1 MFKTLRTALFGM
13 GAFLFAGGLLT
24 VPAQASDYPN
34 KPIQLVSPYGAG
46 GDSDLTARVW
56 AEFAKKKLGQP
67 VVVVNK
73 TGGGGLTG
81 SLFAAKAKPDGYTLG
96 VTPSAPL
103 AMHPHMRKV
112 PYTLDS
118 FDFVGRILKAP
129 YIVMVAKT
137 APWNTLDDMLKDM
150 KANPNTFFFASSGE
164 GSVPYFAMMDLF
176 KKAGAQVRHVPFSG
190 DADAFQAIAGNRVQV
205 YTSTA
210 GSLDQYD
217 VKGLALMDATRDPLL
232 PSLPTVKESGVE
244 AYYSQWMPLLAP
256 KGLPADVKA
265 TLSDAMRKAMQSPEF
280 VERLHKLNLVPGYLD
295 SKDCR
300 AFVEEESVRNA
311 EVIKGLMAK

>member
-1 MFKTLRTALFGM
+1 MFRKL
-13 GAFLFAGGLLT
+13 LFALAAVCLMTGSAVAADAFPNRPIT
-24 VPAQASDYPN
+24 IVVPFA
-34 KPIQLVSPYGAG
+34 AG
-46 GDSDLTARVW
+46 GETDLVARML
-56 AEFAKKKLGQP
+56 ADGMSKELKQ
-67 VVVVNK
+67 VVVVQNIVGASGVAGISAV
-73 TGGGGLTG
+73 TG
-81 SLFAAKAKPDGYTLG
+81 AKPDGYTLG

-150 KANPNTFFFASSGE
+150 KANPNTFFFASSGV

-190 DADAFQAIAGNRVQV
+190 DAPNSLPGHRGEPRAGLHLHRRIAG
-205 YTSTA
+205 
-210 GSLDQYD
+210 QYD

-232 PSLPTVKESGVE
+232 PNLPTVKESGVE

>member
-1 MFKTLRTALFGM
+1 MRSRTARSPTVVPF
-13 GAFLFAGGLLT
+13 AAGGETDLVARMLADGMSKELKQ
-24 VPAQASDYPN
+24 VMVVQNIVGASG
-34 KPIQLVSPYGAG
+34 VAG
-46 GDSDLTARVW
+46 ISAV
-56 AEFAKKKLGQP
+56 
-67 VVVVNK
+67 
-73 TGGGGLTG
+73 TG
-81 SLFAAKAKPDGYTLG
+81 AKPDGYTLG

-137 APWNTLDDMLKDM
+137 APWNTLDDMLRDM
-150 KANPNTFFFASSGE
+150 KANPNTFFFASSGV
-164 GSVPYFAMMDLF
+164 GSDPASPSMDLF

-232 PSLPTVKESGVE
+232 PNLPTVKESGVE
-244 AYYSQWMPLLAP
+244 AYYSQWMPFAP
-256 KGLPADVKA
+256 KGLPADIKA

-280 VERLHKLNLVPGYLD
+280 VERLPQAEPRSRLSGRRR
-295 SKDCR
+295 SFR